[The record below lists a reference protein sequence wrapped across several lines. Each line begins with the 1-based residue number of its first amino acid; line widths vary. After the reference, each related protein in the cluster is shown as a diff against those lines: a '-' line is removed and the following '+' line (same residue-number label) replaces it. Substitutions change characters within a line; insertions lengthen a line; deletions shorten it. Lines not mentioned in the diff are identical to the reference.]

1 MKPQK
6 RSPLKVGDFMI
17 DIEKIKIIKKDLVKA
32 LDPSLIYIFGSI
44 SKDKVR
50 KDSDIDIAILTD
62 RQIDEYKLF
71 ILSQKLADVLKRE
84 IDLVDLN
91 KASTVLKV
99 QIIKTGKLIYNSDN
113 LRKMYFQ
120 MRAIRDYALLNEE
133 RMEIINKIESRS
145 KRCLNMIDDIVLN
158 KTEIIKKCIKR
169 INEEYENNP
178 ENLENYTKQDSITL
192 NIQRACEAVIDLGMH
207 VIAERNLGLPQASRE
222 TFEILSS
229 NKIIYPEMSERL
241 KAMVG
246 FRNIAIHNYQKL
258 NLKIIQAI
266 IKNHLED
273 LVDFSE
279 IILKLY

>member
-1 MKPQK
+1 
-6 RSPLKVGDFMI
+6 
-17 DIEKIKIIKKDLVKA
+17 
-32 LDPSLIYIFGSI
+32 LIYIFGSI